1 MTIPTEAPVP
11 TGPFMLTPRQI
22 ATHGGHE
29 LSEVLLAIET
39 GELRT
44 IGGTETLVQARH
56 AREWSLARHAEREPD
71 AETPPAPAVQAPTV
85 NPLTGKVHHELTVDP
100 VTGDR
105 LE

>member
-1 MTIPTEAPVP
+1 MTIPTEAPLP
-11 TGPFMLTPRQI
+11 RGPFMLTPRQI

-29 LSEVLLAIET
+29 LSEVLLAFET
-39 GELRT
+39 GELQT

-56 AREWSLARHAEREPD
+56 AREWSLAHQAEPETSE
-71 AETPPAPAVQAPTV
+71 ETPPAPAAEAPPV
-85 NPLTGKVHHELTVDP
+85 NPLTGKVHHELLVDP